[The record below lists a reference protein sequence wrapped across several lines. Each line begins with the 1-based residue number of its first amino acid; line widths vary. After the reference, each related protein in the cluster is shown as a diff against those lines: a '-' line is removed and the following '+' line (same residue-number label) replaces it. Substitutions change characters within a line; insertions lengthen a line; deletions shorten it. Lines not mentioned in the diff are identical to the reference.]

1 MGFRKIFNRLLTICL
16 LFLPFSLQAKLSP
29 TSEITYGLS
38 GGRLG
43 DNLLS
48 VAHAAWLSH
57 TLGIPLTYTPF
68 PYGDQLALSSQLK
81 KPSCTKFCSLNEV
94 SDYTTLWNVCL
105 GAKTAEPLLI
115 TLPYFAESS
124 PDLSSA
130 PMAQVNWD
138 DPDFIMRLRELI
150 SPIQPVAAPKLP
162 ENRTH
167 VALHIRT
174 GVGGIDERK
183 FKEHWPLKTPPMSF
197 YIDGLRTIWEMLK
210 RPLYV
215 FIFTDDPNP
224 HELQNTLAKAF
235 VGSDILFD
243 CRKEGNR
250 ADKNVLEDFFTMGK
264 FSCLIRPDSNY
275 SLVASKIFPYQ
286 IVISPLSSEK
296 NEANEVEID
305 RLLVQVNS
313 ADAVSKPVRT
323 VVVKSSS
330 KHDKKE
336 KEKEKERR
344 RKEKEKEKEK
354 ERKRKEE
361 ERKRKEEEKKRKKKH
376 HHH

>member
-1 MGFRKIFNRLLTICL
+1 MGFRKIFNSLLAL
-16 LFLPFSLQAKLSP
+16 PLVSLPFSLHAKLSP

-94 SDYTTLWNVCL
+94 HDYTKLWSVCL
-105 GAKTAEPLLI
+105 GAETADPFLI

-124 PDLSSA
+124 PDLSTA

-138 DPDFIMRLRELI
+138 DPGFIKKLRELI
-150 SPIQPVAAPKLP
+150 TPNQPLAAPKLP
-162 ENRTH
+162 ENRTS
-167 VALHIRT
+167 VALHMRT
-174 GVGGIDERK
+174 GVGGIDELK
-183 FKEHWPLKTPPMSF
+183 FKEHWPLKSPPMS
-197 YIDGLRTIWEMLK
+197 YYVDSLRTLSEMLK

-215 FIFTDDPNP
+215 FVFTDDPNP

-235 VGSDILFD
+235 AGSDILFD

-264 FSCLIRPDSNY
+264 FSCLIRSESNY

-296 NEANEVEID
+296 NDADEVEID

-330 KHDKKE
+330 KQHK

-344 RKEKEKEKEK
+344 RKEKEK

-376 HHH
+376 HHHH